1 MPARAEMGGLMEVG
15 GVMEPAQV
23 ADGVETAAELTGT
36 VDAAMERAS
45 TAVTAA
51 MSASMTAAVATAR
64 RRDGRGESCATTAR
78 VAWIAQTAPTNSVG
92 RSRHHIQL
100 RGIDRA
106 SHRLL
111 CRLHDRRRS
120 RGLCH
125 WPRHGT
131 LIWRSREPHRLSSA
145 VLFILM
151 DCLVTGGVV
160 DEAEASSTG
169 ECPLIVTGARK
180 RPLLKLG
187 SSPGVQS
194 RAKTLR
200 HRLGDSQP

>member
-106 SHRLL
+106 S
-111 CRLHDRRRS
+111 
-120 RGLCH
+120 
-125 WPRHGT
+125 
-131 LIWRSREPHRLSSA
+131 
-145 VLFILM
+145 
-151 DCLVTGGVV
+151 
-160 DEAEASSTG
+160 
-169 ECPLIVTGARK
+169 
-180 RPLLKLG
+180 
-187 SSPGVQS
+187 
-194 RAKTLR
+194 
-200 HRLGDSQP
+200 